1 MEIDCVEKRIE
12 LGIKPDQTVFV
23 TVGEL
28 IDRKNHDILI
38 DAMKKLNKSDTVL
51 LIAGAG
57 ENMDK
62 LQIRIENEGLKN
74 SVRLLGYRSD
84 IKELLKASDCF
95 VFPSFQEGLP
105 GALME
110 AMASGLPCI
119 ASNIRGNTDAL
130 DDSPFM
136 FAPND
141 CDRLVLL
148 MEKMLDSDV
157 RYAEAEKNKERV
169 QKFDI
174 PEAINAYKKI
184 YDGL

>member
-1 MEIDCVEKRIE
+1 MERCTIKNWMLYYPVENALAHWTDILITINQEDYERAKKFRLRKDGKLILHPGVGVNVQNFQNVEIDCVEKRIE

-84 IKELLKASDCF
+84 IK
-95 VFPSFQEGLP
+95 
-105 GALME
+105 
-110 AMASGLPCI
+110 
-119 ASNIRGNTDAL
+119 
-130 DDSPFM
+130 
-136 FAPND
+136 
-141 CDRLVLL
+141 
-148 MEKMLDSDV
+148 
-157 RYAEAEKNKERV
+157 
-169 QKFDI
+169 
-174 PEAINAYKKI
+174 
-184 YDGL
+184 

>member
-1 MEIDCVEKRIE
+1 MHPGVGVNVQNFQNVEIDCVEKRIE

-84 IKELLKASDCF
+84 IK
-95 VFPSFQEGLP
+95 
-105 GALME
+105 
-110 AMASGLPCI
+110 
-119 ASNIRGNTDAL
+119 
-130 DDSPFM
+130 
-136 FAPND
+136 
-141 CDRLVLL
+141 
-148 MEKMLDSDV
+148 
-157 RYAEAEKNKERV
+157 
-169 QKFDI
+169 
-174 PEAINAYKKI
+174 
-184 YDGL
+184 